1 MRKGSLMKY
10 KGIVALTVSALL
22 FCGVIQE
29 AQAASSQGT
38 KNVYTQKKKKEKN
51 DKPKSI
57 WDDESAANPYFKKQ
71 KSAKKDTKK
80 TVKEERAKTPSKRR
94 AYTGPSKKEIA
105 QAATQKAEENFKSFF
120 SSEEY
125 NVEYGQISYDV
136 TGDSLSVNDVTVVP
150 NKDQSEQN
158 AIPYLM
164 KADQIILIRFNVGEK
179 DGRPMRD
186 KGEMLVRKLEFPI
199 WNEKAVKKGKVEIDH
214 LKMGGD
220 MATFLKA
227 KGEGKIASVEIR
239 NLRSEAIINETV
251 LNNVVR
257 SKVLSASSAY
267 FTDAALQKS
276 ILESLKQQKLD
287 GVNFASATING
298 RSLAS
303 LDAARAVMTSYSARI
318 LNTDLVLGAR
328 LEAKKEKPEPFPD
341 VELLKKNVTENK
353 AAIAATEEELKEK
366 TKEPHNG

>member
-1 MRKGSLMKY
+1 
-10 KGIVALTVSALL
+10 
-22 FCGVIQE
+22 
-29 AQAASSQGT
+29 
-38 KNVYTQKKKKEKN
+38 
-51 DKPKSI
+51 
-57 WDDESAANPYFKKQ
+57 
-71 KSAKKDTKK
+71 
-80 TVKEERAKTPSKRR
+80 
-94 AYTGPSKKEIA
+94 
-105 QAATQKAEENFKSFF
+105 
-120 SSEEY
+120 
-125 NVEYGQISYDV
+125 
-136 TGDSLSVNDVTVVP
+136 
-150 NKDQSEQN
+150 
-158 AIPYLM
+158 
-164 KADQIILIRFNVGEK
+164 
-179 DGRPMRD
+179 MRD